1 MASSANANANANAN
15 SNANGGSI
23 NVNNGNGN
31 TTTRNVSKRKT
42 KTNNKKTKSKG
53 SSRISLVISVVIL
66 GVVAVEYVAYTSL
79 LPMPED
85 MNSISSSMGSGMG
98 SERKT
103 AWADDTSSSSSSS
116 QLYNINR
123 KSQDLTSKLNS
134 VEIDQ
139 ERLKTVTRLRHM
151 DVEEDYELEEL
162 PPWSQILD
170 NFHPQTRDDEPII
183 LGLEHCPAFRKKHK
197 KRQIGIGPA
206 GMFST
211 GTNLI
216 AYLLSVNCKGPLGRV
231 GRGSKF
237 ALVQVPWGKH
247 NPADARFQH
256 QVKMPIVKNREAILP
271 VVAIRHPYTW
281 MLAMCKHSYNT
292 QWHHER
298 GKCHLTPHLE
308 NPIRKVPYGFHA
320 YNETHNVTNTYNS
333 LAEMWMEW
341 YKPYFLEQ
349 QYNQTPRIMVRHE
362 DMVYR
367 PEKVVSKL
375 CECVGGTNNNN
386 ITKDWEA
393 PGGFQYM
400 EKGANMGRGHGVE
413 RSGLLTAVIKYGQPL
428 RNWYDMYNGI
438 DRKIMKARFQG
449 EKDPHFRNVFDTF
462 QYRLYNDVAGP
473 TNREKMLTL
482 KRVIMEEQQ
491 LEKRAETNPEIQ
503 VQLEKK
509 KERNI
514 AIAELKAKK
523 AKKAQRGKL
532 KQKFNRA
539 LEQQQR
545 AGNVQ
550 KINAIEAQQRKTG
563 KAQKKNV
570 IEVQQEKTGKA
581 QKKNGV
587 EQVLP
592 ESLGKEQQKQNEQRK
607 QQQQQKQKQQL
618 EQ

>member
-1 MASSANANANANAN
+1 LASSTNTNAN
-15 SNANGGSI
+15 SNNGSI
-23 NVNNGNGN
+23 NVNNGNG
-31 TTTRNVSKRKT
+31 TTTNRNSSKRKT
-42 KTNNKKTKSKG
+42 KTDNKKTKS
-53 SSRISLVISVVIL
+53 RISFAISVMIL
-66 GVVAVEYVAYTSL
+66 GIVAVEYVTYTVL
-79 LPMPED
+79 L
-85 MNSISSSMGSGMG
+85 NSSSSSSGSGSG
-98 SERKT
+98 SDKSSTTSNTSGSRSSS
-103 AWADDTSSSSSSS
+103 SSSSSSS
-116 QLYNINR
+116 QLYNNNR
-123 KSQDLTSKLNS
+123 KSQDFTSKVS
-134 VEIDQ
+134 PVENYQ
-139 ERLKTVTRLRHM
+139 ERLKTVKRLKHM

-197 KRQIGIGPA
+197 KGQIGIGPA
-206 GMFST
+206 GLFST

-216 AYLLSVNCKGPLGRV
+216 AKLLSVNCKGPLGRV
-231 GRGSKF
+231 GPGSKF
-237 ALVQVPWGKH
+237 AVVQVPWGKH

-256 QVKMPIVKNREAILP
+256 QVKKPIVRNREAIMP

-292 QWHHER
+292 QWYHDR

-308 NPIRKVPYGFHA
+308 NPIKKVPYGFQA
-320 YNETHNVTNTYNS
+320 YNETHNVTNTYSS

-349 QYNQTPRIMVRHE
+349 QYNQSPRIMVRHE

-386 ITKDWEA
+386 ITKDWDA

-400 EKGANMGRGHGVE
+400 EQGANMGRGHGVE

-449 EKDPHFRNVFDTF
+449 EKDPHFKNIFETF

-473 TNREKMLTL
+473 TSKEKMNTL

-491 LEKRAETNPEIQ
+491 LEKRAENNPQIQ
-503 VQLEKK
+503 EQLEKK
-509 KERNI
+509 KERQI
-514 AIAELKAKK
+514 DVAKRKAEKAKK
-523 AKKAQRGKL
+523 ARQGKL
-532 KQKFNRA
+532 KQKLNTV
-539 LEQQQR
+539 LEQQQ
-545 AGNVQ
+545 
-550 KINAIEAQQRKTG
+550 KIG
-563 KAQKKNV
+563 KAQKTN
-570 IEVQQEKTGKA
+570 T
-581 QKKNGV
+581 V
-587 EQVLP
+587 EPVLP
-592 ESLGKEQQKQNEQRK
+592 ESLRKEQQN
-607 QQQQQKQKQQL
+607 QQQ
-618 EQ
+618 